1 MRILYLTQYFP
12 PEIGATQIRAQEMTS
27 ALARAGHH
35 VTVLTEVPNHPTG
48 IVEPTFRR
56 RPWVRRNQDGVDIV
70 HLWVAAS
77 PNKTMRTRLAFYLSY
92 MAGATAAGMSL
103 ARGPFDVIYATSPP
117 LFVGGAALA
126 LQRLR
131 RLPLVFEVR
140 DLWPESAVTMGEL
153 RNPRFVQWATELEE
167 ACYRRASRV
176 VVTARE
182 IEERLLDRGVPTAKL
197 SLIRN
202 GANTEL
208 FRLDAEAGAR
218 VRGEWGLNDKFV
230 ALYAGLHGLAYDL
243 ERVVDVAHALR
254 KELDIH
260 FLLVGD
266 GPTKPQVAAKAVA
279 LGLTNLT
286 LVDAQ
291 PQERIAGFF
300 NAADVSLV
308 PMRNPHIVGT
318 LPIKIYDS
326 MACATPVIVGA
337 TGEARYV
344 VEEAEAGL
352 VVPPEDDD
360 ALCAAILRLRDD
372 IVLRERLGRNG
383 PRVVRERYSRQAQG
397 AQLAALLREVAG
409 T

>member
-12 PEIGATQIRAQEMTS
+12 PEIGATQIRALEMTS

-56 RPWVRRNQDGVDIV
+56 RPWVRRNHEGIDIV

-92 MAGATAAGMSL
+92 MAVATAAGISL

-126 LQRLR
+126 LQGLR

-153 RNPRFVQWATELEE
+153 RNPRFVQWATRLEE
-167 ACYRRASRV
+167 SCYRRATRI

-182 IEERLLDRGVPTAKL
+182 IEERLVGRGVPSAKL
-197 SLIRN
+197 ALIRN

-208 FRLDAEAGAR
+208 FQPNAETGAR
-218 VRGEWGLNDKFV
+218 VRRELGLGDKFV

-243 ERVVDVAHALR
+243 ELVVDVAHALH
-254 KELDIH
+254 DQPDVH
-260 FLLVGD
+260 FVLVGD
-266 GPTKPQVAAKAVA
+266 GPTKPQVAAKAAA

-291 PQERIAGFF
+291 PRERIADFF

-337 TGEARYV
+337 TGEAQYV
-344 VEEAEAGL
+344 VEEADAGL
-352 VVPPEDDD
+352 VVPPEDGD
-360 ALCAAILRLRDD
+360 ALCAAILRLREDGA
-372 IVLRERLGRNG
+372 LRERLGRNG
-383 PRVVRERYSRQAQG
+383 PAVVRERYSRQAQG
-397 AQLAALLREVAG
+397 AQLEALLREVVG